1 MISKR
6 LSETPIDYRYTA
18 AVAAAASAA
27 AASSSSNGL
36 TNNNKQDESSPPG
49 SFGLY
54 SAIGEITDTF
64 EDPHASALVS
74 ADKGRTDAHAHQISA
89 INRFC
94 DHCLSHG
101 KIYADFIRLLQKW
114 ANKLAQGCK
123 NFSGKLRQNW

>member
-1 MISKR
+1 MMAVRYHGCTCHQRYIGTDLVIHHLKMISKR
-6 LSETPIDYRYTA
+6 LSETLIHCRYTA

-27 AASSSSNGL
+27 AASASSSSNGL

-74 ADKGRTDAHAHQISA
+74 ADKGRIQARAPTLCH
-89 INRFC
+89 
-94 DHCLSHG
+94 HCLSR
-101 KIYADFIRLLQKW
+101 FIL
-114 ANKLAQGCK
+114 CS
-123 NFSGKLRQNW
+123 SGLKS

>member
-27 AASSSSNGL
+27 AASSSSSNGL

-74 ADKGRTDAHAHQISA
+74 ADKGRTHTRIKSLPSTVSVTIA
-89 INRFC
+89 
-94 DHCLSHG
+94 SHMA
-101 KIYADFIRLLQKW
+101 KFM
-114 ANKLAQGCK
+114 
-123 NFSGKLRQNW
+123 